1 MEFKNTWIQIELVE
15 KSFTK
20 EPIQGKATQ
29 DGKTLYYS
37 GLPTAVDGK
46 FFIKEEQIIAYE

>member
-1 MEFKNTWIQIELVE
+1 MEFKNTWIQVELVE